1 VKEPRCPE
9 LTPAEFNLMKV
20 LWRLRRATVA
30 EARAVLAEKGDEL
43 AYTTVMTLLG
53 RLATKGAV
61 VVDREREPYVYKPA
75 FRRESVLRE
84 RLKGFLADVFD
95 GEASSMVLHLVDSE
109 QLSLD
114 ELRAI
119 EKRVEAPERSEGAE
133 IREPTEDAAP
143 RSSPARRPRRRGSR

>member
-1 VKEPRCPE
+1 MSEPRCPE

-30 EARAVLAEKGDEL
+30 EARAALIANGLEP

-53 RLATKGAV
+53 RLAAKGAV

-95 GEASSMVLHLVDSE
+95 GEAQSMVLHLVDSE
-109 QLSLD
+109 ELSLD

-119 EKRVEAPERSEGAE
+119 EKRVDSDESRSK
-133 IREPTEDAAP
+133 
-143 RSSPARRPRRRGSR
+143 RRGK

>member
-1 VKEPRCPE
+1 VSEPRCPE

-30 EARAVLAEKGDEL
+30 DVRAAIIAKGEEP

-109 QLSLD
+109 ELSLD

-119 EKRVEAPERSEGAE
+119 EKRVEKPSDEGPEPRKRRSK
-133 IREPTEDAAP
+133 
-143 RSSPARRPRRRGSR
+143 

>member
-1 VKEPRCPE
+1 MSESRCPE

-30 EARAVLAEKGDEL
+30 EARAELAKQGDEL
-43 AYTTVMTLLG
+43 AYTTVMTLFG
-53 RLATKGAV
+53 RLAGKGAV
-61 VVDREREPYVYKPA
+61 LVDREREPFVYRPA

-95 GEASSMVLHLVDSE
+95 GEASSMVLHLVDTE

-119 EKRVEAPERSEGAE
+119 ERRVEGGGEDGAG
-133 IREPTEDAAP
+133 AK
-143 RSSPARRPRRRGSR
+143 RRKK

>member
-1 VKEPRCPE
+1 MTESRCPE

-30 EARAVLAEKGDEL
+30 DARAALAEKSDEL

-53 RLATKGAV
+53 RLAAKGAV
-61 VVDREREPYVYKPA
+61 VVDREREPYVYRPA

-119 EKRVEAPERSEGAE
+119 EKRVEEDDVAR
-133 IREPTEDAAP
+133 DAAP
-143 RSSPARRPRRRGSR
+143 EPAKPRKARR

>member
-1 VKEPRCPE
+1 MSEPRCPE

-30 EARAVLAEKGDEL
+30 EARAELSKRGDEL
-43 AYTTVMTLLG
+43 AYTTVMTLFG

-61 VVDREREPYVYKPA
+61 QVDREREPFVYRPA

-109 QLSLD
+109 QLSIE

-119 EKRVEAPERSEGAE
+119 EKSVGEPEAREER
-133 IREPTEDAAP
+133 DARDSRAK
-143 RSSPARRPRRRGSR
+143 RGRK